1 MIEKK
6 GCGDKK
12 INRVGVS
19 LSNQYEAKLNRL
31 ATACQKRPTTL
42 AGMLIEICLDSPEII
57 DMLQEK
63 YNVYTAYKVLP
74 IENYMT
80 GEIELVLA
88 EKD

>member
-1 MIEKK
+1 MIEGK
-6 GCGDKK
+6 GCGGKK
-12 INRVGVS
+12 VARVNVS
-19 LSNQYEAKLNRL
+19 LSNQHETKLNRL

-42 AGMLIEICLDSPEII
+42 AGMLIEMCLDSPEVIS
-57 DMLQEK
+57 MLQEK

-74 IENYMT
+74 LENYVT